1 MKYVGLER
9 LNFLRQFPELLSSL
23 DDLSLGNGWTSLH
36 VFNYIPEVLL
46 HLKDVVS
53 ALIDLLA
60 LKVHHTFEVV
70 KFNLG
75 DPSLNETTR
84 NAVLVTNS

>member
-1 MKYVGLER
+1 MKYVGLEC
-9 LNFLRQFPELLSSL
+9 LNFLHQFPELLSSL
-23 DDLSLGNGWTSLH
+23 DDLSLGDEWTSLH

-70 KFNLG
+70 NFNLG
-75 DPSLNETTR
+75 DSSLNETTR